1 MKIDNKNVKRR
12 VLIGVKLRM
21 LAKYIWPMK
30 EFKGILV
37 IGLAAATLFGASCKK
52 DQDDRVPNVPVNI
65 ELSLN
70 NPSFIGLSVVGGWA
84 YITGGSRGI
93 IVYRN
98 APEEFVALERHC
110 PYEVNNGDQVHVT
123 DSNILASDTTN
134 CGSTFVLTDGSITEG
149 PASFPLT
156 RYQTTYNGTTNQLRI
171 FN

>member
-1 MKIDNKNVKRR
+1 
-12 VLIGVKLRM
+12 
-21 LAKYIWPMK
+21 MK
-30 EFKGILV
+30 EFKTMIILS
-37 IGLAAATLFGASCKK
+37 IGMLVLSGSSCKK
-52 DQDDRVPNVPVNI
+52 DQDDRVPNVPVDI

-70 NPSFIGLSVVGGWA
+70 NPSFIGLSVVGGWV
-84 YITGGSRGI
+84 YISGGSRGI

-98 APEEFVALERHC
+98 APEEFVALDRHC
-110 PYEVNNGDQVHVT
+110 PYEVINGDRVHVT

-156 RYQTTYNGTTNQLRI
+156 RYQSTFNGSTNQLRI